1 MQSRGADVRSID
13 EVMLSFLGMIDEF
26 LLHAS
31 CGKRTG
37 HVLCNFYPF
46 TLLHLHVL

>member
-1 MQSRGADVRSID
+1 MSVPLMRLCLA
-13 EVMLSFLGMIDEF
+13 FLDMIDEF

-37 HVLCNFYPF
+37 HV
-46 TLLHLHVL
+46 

>member
-1 MQSRGADVRSID
+1 MRSRRADVRSID
-13 EVMLSFLGMIDEF
+13 EVMPSFLDMSDEF

-37 HVLCNFYPF
+37 HV
-46 TLLHLHVL
+46 